1 VQSETTPDDQAL
13 RPLFDRAWNGGGWPR
28 SQSYDPS
35 TGGSAN
41 FDESGRGP
49 DTSALAPRSEHLDAD
64 SGRQGDGSRHSDGE
78 LPLQKSGF
86 RVVRLTPEECLV
98 ATNYVV
104 LTKKEQRADNQRCP
118 QEIEGK
124 ADLREPGPGEDT
136 AEVHGANCSPM
147 ADHRCTRPSTSS
159 G

>member
-78 LPLQKSGF
+78 LPLQKAVSG
-86 RVVRLTPEECLV
+86 
-98 ATNYVV
+98 
-104 LTKKEQRADNQRCP
+104 
-118 QEIEGK
+118 
-124 ADLREPGPGEDT
+124 
-136 AEVHGANCSPM
+136 
-147 ADHRCTRPSTSS
+147 SS